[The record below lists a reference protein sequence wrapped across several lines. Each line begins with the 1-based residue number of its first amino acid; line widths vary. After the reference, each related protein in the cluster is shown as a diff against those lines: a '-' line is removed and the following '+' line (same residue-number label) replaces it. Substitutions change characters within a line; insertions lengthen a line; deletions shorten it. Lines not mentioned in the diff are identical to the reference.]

1 MANNKKIDR
10 KQGSKVNNV
19 SKVTKKKN
27 KKTKVNK
34 KRLTLM
40 TLVSAGMIA
49 LGIKAGEGVKNIVFN
64 NEMDKRNEIEIELHN
79 SETKYKK
86 YKEILDKASSE
97 RGEEDEEIY
106 KQMKFELE
114 EPIEYETL
122 KATIEN
128 DLKNAIRKAGAKDVN
143 INIDTGGKGEENSIN
158 ISKDGKSQSYDK
170 HIILLDRNKKSKNI
184 PEELNDTLEVLEDL
198 NNIIYKMNSEE
209 NIDLTGEELA
219 KYLDVL
225 QRGVEIDNKINNS
238 EITIDDDFNM
248 KVKKCK
254 NKEEKISK
262 VVEGKNV
269 TVEFKDGYKVNVKTT
284 ATKANNYQNDKE
296 QTSQRDDMEI
306 G

>member
-10 KQGSKVNNV
+10 KQRSKVNNV

-34 KRLTLM
+34 NKKRVSLAVAGL
-40 TLVSAGMIA
+40 LV
-49 LGIKAGEGVKNIVFN
+49 LGLKVVNGVKNIVFHN
-64 NEMDKRNEIEIELHN
+64 KTDTIKSIEFEPHN
-79 SETKYKK
+79 DDETKYKM
-86 YKEILDKASSE
+86 YKEMLDKPSSE
-97 RGEEDEEIY
+97 RGEKEEEIF
-106 KQMKFELE
+106 KQMKFTLE
-114 EPIEYETL
+114 QSIEYVTL

-128 DLKNAIRKAGAKDVN
+128 DLKEAIKEAGVENVD
-143 INIDTGGKGEENSIN
+143 IDIGGSGEENSIY
-158 ISKDGKSQSYDK
+158 IIKDGKSQSYDK
-170 HIILLDRNKKSKNI
+170 HIPIIDNDKNSKAI
-184 PEELNDTLEVLEDL
+184 PEEVEDAVNIIEEL
-198 NNIIYKMNSEE
+198 DNIIYKMNSEE

-269 TVEFKDGYKVNVKTT
+269 TVEFKDEYKVNVKPT